1 MMSVKDDSQVKTI
14 NRLSRFEANKENF
27 GFCFHM
33 HILALL
39 SLCVF
44 TFILCIFVYN
54 SVIDSEDKPYHEAFT
69 TQIKSVTLGVAI
81 QPAGNQQTKN
91 VHFNPQFHKY
101 LDFVLNSTK

>member
-1 MMSVKDDSQVKTI
+1 MMSGKDDSQERTM
-14 NRLSRFEANKENF
+14 NHLSRLEENKENF

-54 SVIDSEDKPYHEAFT
+54 SVINSEDKPYHQAFT
-69 TQIKSVTLGVAI
+69 TQIKSVTLGVAV
-81 QPAGNQQTKN
+81 QPTGN
-91 VHFNPQFHKY
+91 
-101 LDFVLNSTK
+101 